1 MFLFISDSNSDTLP
15 ESTTYG
21 EYDDAFTSDYATEAE
36 ALTEKEV
43 LIERQRPERRV
54 VAHLIERTKNNV
66 DEEVT
71 EILDNAVVG
80 DNKTE
85 RIDDIIVEEEYKDK
99 DEEPVP
105 DNKTESDRI
114 IEEDFKDKE
123 GEPVDGADHP
133 CYRKCES
140 GKTMECIYKFEI
152 EWYQSMSKACYDCP
166 FNATDC
172 DRLDC
177 IAADGVSRP
186 LTVINRKM
194 PGPSVQV
201 RANIFLSSFCMTQY
215 L

>member
-1 MFLFISDSNSDTLP
+1 MP
-15 ESTTYG
+15 ESTTYV
-21 EYDDAFTSDYATEAE
+21 EYDDAYTTDYTTEGE
-36 ALTEKEV
+36 SLTEKALNKEV
-43 LIERQRPERRV
+43 LTEKAERRV
-54 VAHLIERTKNNV
+54 AEELTKRTKNNV
-66 DEEVT
+66 DEKLTGKVT
-71 EILDNAVVG
+71 NRVV
-80 DNKTE
+80 E
-85 RIDDIIVEEEYKDK
+85 
-99 DEEPVP
+99 
-105 DNKTESDRI
+105 DNKTESIDDGRN
-114 IEEDFKDKE
+114 EVEYKDKE

-201 RANIFLSSFCMTQY
+201 GEFVFFF
-215 L
+215 